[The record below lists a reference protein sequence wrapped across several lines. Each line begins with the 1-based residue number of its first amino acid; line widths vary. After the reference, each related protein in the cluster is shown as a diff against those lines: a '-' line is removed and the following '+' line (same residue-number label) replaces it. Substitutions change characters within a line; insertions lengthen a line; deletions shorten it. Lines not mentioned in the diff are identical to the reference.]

1 MNSGVIASR
10 YAKAFLK
17 FVQETGTG
25 DKAYS
30 QACVLAL
37 RMSEINQL
45 HEFLMSETLDVE
57 KKIDLVSA
65 ALGEAIVP
73 ELERFICLVS
83 GHRRMEHL
91 LRMLYSFIYQYRDA
105 NGIKVGRLIS
115 ASPVMG
121 LKERLEELL
130 KMRTGAQ
137 VHLEASVNPELI
149 GGFVF
154 ELDGL
159 RLDASVESQFRRI
172 RNELVEKNNRI
183 I

>member
-17 FVQETGTG
+17 FVQEAGAG
-25 DKAYS
+25 DKVYS
-30 QACVLAL
+30 QVCVLAL
-37 RMSEINQL
+37 RMSEIDLL
-45 HEFLMSETLDVE
+45 HDFLMAEALPIE
-57 KKIDLVSA
+57 KKIELISA
-65 ALGEAIVP
+65 ALGEAVVP
-73 ELERFICLVS
+73 ELERFVRLVS
-83 GHRRMEHL
+83 VHRRMDHF
-91 LRMLYSFIYQYRDA
+91 LRISYAFIYQYRDA